1 MSKKE
6 HDEVIPGG
14 RFLSVDA
21 YRLVQKV
28 LRCSE

>member
-6 HDEVIPGG
+6 HNEVISGG
-14 RFLSVDA
+14 RFLLVDA
-21 YRLVQKV
+21 YRLMQKV

>member
-6 HDEVIPGG
+6 HDELISGG

-21 YRLVQKV
+21 YRLMQKV
-28 LRCSE
+28 LRRSE